1 MFQGCNS
8 LKLVDLSNFITSS
21 VTSMNNMF
29 SECNSLEYVDLLSFD
44 TSSVKDMSSMFLNC
58 SNLQYLDLSYFDTS
72 NVTHLTSIFSGCIS
86 LKVLDISS
94 FDMKN
99 VQDYKDMFKSVNL
112 RYLNLYQAKNF
123 IVDEQI
129 NSIDNLLVCQNEKII
144 KNEKIIRKCCYFDI
158 LTDGCISSNYIL
170 INYGKD
176 TTYENGF
183 GLEESKINIV
193 NKFRTNNDS
202 YFIINRDYNKKLNS
216 KDKLNIIAGKKL
228 GIYFLNN
235 VTNMESYFDSNI
247 DPNTKNIV
255 SMDLSNFN
263 FANVDNMGK
272 LFYGC
277 SSLESL
283 DLSNFDTSSVTNMYS
298 MFYGCTS
305 LELLDLSNFD
315 TQNVNNMSSMFL
327 DVII

>member
-1 MFQGCNS
+1 MFSGCNSLESIDLTKFNSSLTTNMSSMFQGCNS

-193 NKFRTNNDS
+193 NKFKMVS
-202 YFIINRDYNKKLNS
+202 YMSFKYGSIWLIRVSSFES
-216 KDKLNIIAGKKL
+216 KTCCAPSTVSPYIDKG
-228 GIYFLNN
+228 
-235 VTNMESYFDSNI
+235 
-247 DPNTKNIV
+247 
-255 SMDLSNFN
+255 
-263 FANVDNMGK
+263 
-272 LFYGC
+272 
-277 SSLESL
+277 
-283 DLSNFDTSSVTNMYS
+283 
-298 MFYGCTS
+298 
-305 LELLDLSNFD
+305 
-315 TQNVNNMSSMFL
+315 
-327 DVII
+327 